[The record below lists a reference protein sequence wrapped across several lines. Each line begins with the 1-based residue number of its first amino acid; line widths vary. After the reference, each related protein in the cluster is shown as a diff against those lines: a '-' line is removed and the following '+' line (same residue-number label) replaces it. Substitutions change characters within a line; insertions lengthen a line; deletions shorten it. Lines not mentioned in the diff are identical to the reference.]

1 MKKNREIN
9 RFAKL
14 WYAESSTY
22 NFSVNISIGLVN
34 AFMVKILGYG
44 VLDLGYLIAIRIIA
58 IALSQLPAIFLL
70 AYKRNMRK
78 QVWFICGAINRI
90 GWALVP
96 LALLLPRSQSLIY
109 LAALSFTAQFAG
121 GIGGVAAMDVIGSNI
136 PSMEAPIYFSTMNKL
151 SYASIA
157 LSQLTGILLFLYP
170 INLTLKYLLLY
181 ILAFLTALISTMILF
196 KIPDNRL
203 EGANSTSSTL
213 RPVETLISDP
223 NLRKYLYIITL
234 FNFAVN
240 IPAPFWD
247 YIVLNLAGGRDIIIP
262 VKNMVNLLVKFFTVN
277 WWQSLIH
284 RKGLKRVLVE
294 GMAFTSLVPLFYFEA
309 NSVFTVFFAE
319 AFSGFIWAPVEI
331 GTSIYSVYLPPEYIR
346 PLYLTAVNFITNTVS
361 AIAATVGTTISAA
374 TGNVYS
380 ALITSTALRAIIA
393 GITYRVLPE
402 VNGVQGSA
410 TKH

>member
-1 MKKNREIN
+1 MMKKNREIN

-181 ILAFLTALISTMILF
+181 ILAFLTAL
-196 KIPDNRL
+196 
-203 EGANSTSSTL
+203 
-213 RPVETLISDP
+213 
-223 NLRKYLYIITL
+223 
-234 FNFAVN
+234 
-240 IPAPFWD
+240 
-247 YIVLNLAGGRDIIIP
+247 
-262 VKNMVNLLVKFFTVN
+262 
-277 WWQSLIH
+277 
-284 RKGLKRVLVE
+284 
-294 GMAFTSLVPLFYFEA
+294 
-309 NSVFTVFFAE
+309 
-319 AFSGFIWAPVEI
+319 
-331 GTSIYSVYLPPEYIR
+331 
-346 PLYLTAVNFITNTVS
+346 
-361 AIAATVGTTISAA
+361 
-374 TGNVYS
+374 
-380 ALITSTALRAIIA
+380 
-393 GITYRVLPE
+393 
-402 VNGVQGSA
+402 
-410 TKH
+410 